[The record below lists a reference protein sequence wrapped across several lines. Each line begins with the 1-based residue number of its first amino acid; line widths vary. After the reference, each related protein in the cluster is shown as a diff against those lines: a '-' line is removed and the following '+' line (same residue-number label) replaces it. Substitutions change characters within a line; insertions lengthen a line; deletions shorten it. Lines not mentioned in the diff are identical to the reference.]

1 MTAMMARFR
10 TIHFLIALFTW
21 LLLLTVS
28 GSEKKAAAVSKA
40 MAASIEQTQP
50 YTTTSDV
57 KVRSGPGAQYK
68 VVAEIK
74 SGTKVNAVA
83 TDGEW
88 LKIVS
93 KQGNPPGYIP
103 ERYARPTGEPIKRKS
118 SFVEGSYIATA
129 NTYVK
134 EGPGLHY
141 KTVAKITKGTKFQ
154 VVDAEGDWLKV
165 QSKHGNPPG
174 YIEKKSAQRNPG
186 N

>member
-21 LLLLTVS
+21 LLLLSVS

-40 MAASIEQTQP
+40 MAASVEQTQP

-57 KVRSGPGAQYK
+57 KVRSGPGADYK

-103 ERYARPTGEPIKRKS
+103 ERYARPTGEPIKRKV
-118 SFVEGSYIATA
+118 SFIEGSYVAT
-129 NTYVK
+129 TDTLVR

-141 KTVAKITKGTKFQ
+141 KSVAKITKGMKVH
-154 VVDAEGDWLKV
+154 VVEGEGDWLKV

-174 YIEKKSAQRNPG
+174 YIEKKYAERSPDR
-186 N
+186 

>member
-1 MTAMMARFR
+1 MTFQSRWFV
-10 TIHFLIALFTW
+10 AL
-21 LLLLTVS
+21 LALGLLLTP
-28 GSEKKAAAVSKA
+28 GGFEKQQAAEYKS
-40 MAASIEQTQP
+40 MAASPEQTWP
-50 YTTTSDV
+50 YVTTSAV
-57 KVRSGPGAQYK
+57 KVRSGPGTDYK

-74 SGTKVNAVA
+74 NGTKVNVAA

-93 KQGNPPGYIP
+93 KQGNPPGYIL
-103 ERYARPTGEPIKRKS
+103 ERYARPTGEPIKTKS

-134 EGPGLHY
+134 EGPGVHY

-154 VVDAEGDWLKV
+154 VVDAEGGWLKV

-174 YIEKKSAQRNPG
+174 YIEKKYTQRSPDK
-186 N
+186 

>member
-1 MTAMMARFR
+1 MISQSRWFV
-10 TIHFLIALFTW
+10 AL
-21 LLLLTVS
+21 LALGLLLTP
-28 GSEKKAAAVSKA
+28 GGFEKQQAAEYKS
-40 MAASIEQTQP
+40 MATSPEQTWP
-50 YTTTSDV
+50 YVTTEDI
-57 KVRSGPGAQYK
+57 KVRSGPGAGYK

-103 ERYARPTGEPIKRKS
+103 ERYARPTGEPIKKKI
-118 SFVEGSYIATA
+118 SFLEGSYISTA
-129 NTYVK
+129 DTPVR

-141 KTVAKITKGTKFQ
+141 KTVAKITKGMKVQ

-174 YIEKKSAQRNPG
+174 YIEKKYAERSPDR
-186 N
+186 

>member
-21 LLLLTVS
+21 LLLLSVS
-28 GSEKKAAAVSKA
+28 GSEKKETAVSQAIAAA
-40 MAASIEQTQP
+40 IEQTWP
-50 YTTTSDV
+50 YVTTDNV
-57 KVRSGPGAQYK
+57 KVRSGPSAQYK

-88 LKIVS
+88 LKIIS

-103 ERYARPTGEPIKRKS
+103 ERYAKPTGEPIKKVS
-118 SFVEGSYIATA
+118 PPVQGSYTATA
-129 NTYVK
+129 DTAVR

-141 KTVAKITKGTKFQ
+141 KTVAKITKGMKVH
-154 VVDAEGDWLKV
+154 VVDAEGNWLKV
-165 QSKHGNPPG
+165 ESKHGRAPG
-174 YIEKKSAQRNPG
+174 YIEKIYTQRSPEK
-186 N
+186 